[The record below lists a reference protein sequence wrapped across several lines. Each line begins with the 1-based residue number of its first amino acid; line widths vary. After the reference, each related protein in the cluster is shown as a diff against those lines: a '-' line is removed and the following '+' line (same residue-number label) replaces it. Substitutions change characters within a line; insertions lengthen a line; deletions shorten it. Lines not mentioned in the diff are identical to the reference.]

1 MSRSTKFDENLP
13 SCYYYVREPQRGEKE
28 FETSAQ
34 GFAKKVEFLGE
45 LFDGRI
51 SVDGLVNM
59 DLQYGD
65 SFTCEADRNYALKT
79 IRFLL

>member
-1 MSRSTKFDENLP
+1 
-13 SCYYYVREPQRGEKE
+13 VREPQREKD

-34 GFAKKVEFLGE
+34 GFAQKVEFLGE
-45 LFDGRI
+45 LFDGMI

-59 DLQYGD
+59 KLQYGD
-65 SFTCEADRNYALKT
+65 SFTCEASQDYALKT